1 MEKRIY
7 SDYPNAD
14 LEGKYVV
21 IDGTEYVIT
30 EPLGT
35 GEYYWQ
41 IRNVDDDI
49 TKEMTVEIL
58 RKAVKTYKEDVA
70 NLGIDKET
78 IMKQKIINAL
88 QKRADEAKNHGMP
101 QFVMG
106 LNDAIDTVK
115 KVFEEMS
122 KENDGSIYFFK

>member
-1 MEKRIY
+1 MGKHIY
-7 SDYPNAD
+7 SGYPNAD

-41 IRNVDDDI
+41 IRNVDDDT

-58 RKAVKTYKEDVA
+58 REAVKTYKRDIA
-70 NLGIDKET
+70 DLGVDKEA
-78 IMKQKIINAL
+78 ILKERIINAL
-88 QKRADEAKNHGMP
+88 QKRADEAKNYGMP